1 MNHST
6 NPSDEYNPKGYTK
19 PLFFLV
25 MEKENI
31 IHKALLSIAKH
42 EQAVTQINEAIHT
55 LQQENW
61 ALRQALLSLRNDEV

>member
-1 MNHST
+1 
-6 NPSDEYNPKGYTK
+6 
-19 PLFFLV
+19 